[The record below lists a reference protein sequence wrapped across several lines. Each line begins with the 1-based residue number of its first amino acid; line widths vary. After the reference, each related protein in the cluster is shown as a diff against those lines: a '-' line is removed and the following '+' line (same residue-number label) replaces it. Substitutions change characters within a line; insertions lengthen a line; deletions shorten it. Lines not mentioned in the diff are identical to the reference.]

1 MSNFAQRLG
10 QMRRPRLL
18 TQAARN
24 GLPGYRRGVHLRS
37 ILATTELPCAARAL
51 EQLIDIEAM
60 QNRARMAAD
69 AGYSVVFHVHVLTAI
84 MAELHAL
91 PAPQGASAPELT

>member
-24 GLPGYRRGVHLRS
+24 GLPSYRREVHLRS

-51 EQLIDIEAM
+51 EQLIDIEDM

-91 PAPQGASAPELT
+91 QAPQGASAPELT